1 MKPNNIAAQKARLYG
16 IRLDAEDNR
25 FVHFTHML
33 VSPIVAPV
41 VREKVVEIVVWPPEI
56 STQDQLDCNLKPC
69 KSSQPVHARDQ

>member
-1 MKPNNIAAQKARLYG
+1 M
-16 IRLDAEDNR
+16 
-25 FVHFTHML
+25 HFTLML

-69 KSSQPVHARDQ
+69 KSSQPVHVRDQ